1 MDRRIRNLLQITC
14 DDLDLTTISKIE
26 FYVKQ
31 ASLFFQYTPE
41 VRSKTEM
48 LVDVP
53 FEDAMQ
59 LRLGEVKLQFA
70 YTDANGFPGKSDIL
84 EVPVEELLKEAG
96 YDPA

>member
-1 MDRRIRNLLQITC
+1 MDRRIRNVLQITC
-14 DDLDLTTISKIE
+14 NDLDLTSISKIE

-31 ASLFFQYTPE
+31 ASLFFQYTPD
-41 VRSKTEM
+41 VRSKNEM

-53 FEDAMQ
+53 FADAMQ
-59 LRLGEVKLQFA
+59 LRVGKVEMQFA
-70 YTDANGFPGKSDIL
+70 YTDSNGFPGKSDIL